1 MPISDAALDG
11 VGVRVG
17 VNAARLDFPSPSGW

>member
-1 MPISDAALDG
+1 VTDSPLRETVDLDG

-17 VNAARLDFPSPSGW
+17 LNIAY